1 MAIKYSNTT
10 LSIIKYN
17 DTELDK
23 VVYNKTTVYQRI
35 VVNYYCENSV
45 YKSVKV
51 VSGTAISLSSS
62 NAASK
67 SGYTFV
73 GWRLDKTASSSVQ
86 SSITADTSTINLY
99 AVYRKSITVTYYNNS
114 TSASS
119 TSGYQY
125 YNNGNI
131 TNPSF
136 KLTQAS
142 RSGWTARGWSTST
155 AANGAISYNNG
166 ASFTRDSNVTL
177 YGMYQKTVTLSYN
190 GNGATGG
197 STASQSGTAYYNSR
211 NVTTN
216 PSFGLRSNGFSRTNY
231 RFVNWRMGS
240 ASGTAYNAGAT
251 VTLSSNT
258 VFYAYWQLVYTAS
271 TLTLWGGGNYAY
283 NDGLVPLF
291 SKPAHNASD
300 VSSDSS
306 LTGNTISL
314 VSGDIAYVK
323 ANVACTVNISGT
335 LYFKGV
341 DGYTWY
347 LWKIYIFRN
356 SSSYSKILDGGN
368 YSGSGQPEKSWSLTT
383 SNIVLNAGD
392 TVRIMVQGGV
402 DGESGRTSFYTKS
415 PHITITATPR

>member
-1 MAIKYSNTT
+1 M
-10 LSIIKYN
+10 SINYN
-17 DTELDK
+17 DTSATIVKYNNTELDRIL
-23 VVYNKTTVYQRI
+23 YGDTIVYQRI
-35 VVNYYCENSV
+35 TVNYYCENTV
-45 YKSVKV
+45 YRSVKV
-51 VSGTAISLSSS
+51 VSGNSVDLSSN

-67 SGYTFV
+67 SGWSFL
-73 GWRLDKTASSSVQ
+73 GWRTDKTANGTVQ
-86 SSITADTSTINLY
+86 SSITAGTTDINLY
-99 AVYRKSITVTYYNNS
+99 AIYRQSI
-114 TSASS
+114 
-119 TSGYQY
+119 
-125 YNNGNI
+125 
-131 TNPSF
+131 
-136 KLTQAS
+136 
-142 RSGWTARGWSTST
+142 
-155 AANGAISYNNG
+155 
-166 ASFTRDSNVTL
+166 
-177 YGMYQKTVTLSYN
+177 TLSYN

-197 STASQSGTAYYNSR
+197 STASQTGYKYYNSG
-211 NVTTN
+211 NTVN
-216 PSFGLRSNGFSRTNY
+216 PSFTLRSNGFSRTNY

-271 TLTLWGGGNYAY
+271 SLTLWGGGNYAY

-300 VSSDSS
+300 VSSDST

-314 VSGDIAYVK
+314 VSGDTAYIK

-335 LYFKGV
+335 LYFQDA

-347 LWKIYIFRN
+347 VWRIYIYKN
-356 SSSYSKILDGGN
+356 SSSYSKILDGAN